1 MPIQCDHENDLQV
14 ENLFKKI
21 EMDEK
26 GQLDILV
33 NTAFKGADAIFA
45 NPDLNFWESDPV
57 RTWDDINGVGL
68 RFKLFNSLGLN
79 IQLYYFYNIG
89 IITSVQF
96 TLPE

>member
-1 MPIQCDHENDLQV
+1 
-14 ENLFKKI
+14 
-21 EMDEK
+21 MDEK

-68 RFKLFNSLGLN
+68 RFK
-79 IQLYYFYNIG
+79 
-89 IITSVQF
+89 
-96 TLPE
+96 